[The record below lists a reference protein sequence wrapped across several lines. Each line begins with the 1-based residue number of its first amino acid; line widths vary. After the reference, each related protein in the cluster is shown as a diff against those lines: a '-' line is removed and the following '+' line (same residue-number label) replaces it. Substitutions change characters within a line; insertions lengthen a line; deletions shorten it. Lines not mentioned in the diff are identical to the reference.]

1 MRRRLAGAS
10 QGEKDKKRR
19 KDTLSG
25 VFALVNRWYQKI
37 GNTVGKTPE
46 KNIEDALL
54 RLAGELSMEAISKKG
69 GTIR

>member
-10 QGEKDKKRR
+10 QGEKGKKRR

-25 VFALVNRWYQKI
+25 VFALGNRWYQKI
-37 GNTVGKTPE
+37 GNNVGKTPE
-46 KNIEDALL
+46 KTIEDALL
-54 RLAGELSMEAISKKG
+54 RLAVELSMEAISKRG